1 MNQAASVI
9 PPQLLAALV
18 RLRLNPRSRRTAR
31 GRGERLAG
39 RGGASTDLADWRD
52 YVEGDDLRAVDWNV
66 FARLQR
72 PYLRLY
78 RLEEDRHLVVLVD
91 ASASMAE
98 GGKLARAGELAAALG
113 AVGLASGDRVSLWCF
128 GGENDPR
135 RLPPMRG
142 LAVLPRWLA
151 ACAAL
156 APATG
161 EGRTLTPPAQVARML
176 ARHVGR
182 GACLL
187 ISDFTHDGE
196 PEPALTRLHAA
207 GLEPLAIQV
216 LAQAELDPDPG
227 ADARFVDAETGAEL
241 DVALASG
248 ALGLYADQLAHLRR
262 RLAGACAARGGRFAA
277 ASVDEPLPALLTDR
291 LRRQGWFA

>member
-1 MNQAASVI
+1 MSEAVLSANLVGA
-9 PPQLLAALV
+9 LL
-18 RLRLNPRSRRTAR
+18 RLRLNPRGRRTAR

-39 RGGASTDLADWRD
+39 RGGASTDLADYRD
-52 YVEGDDLRAVDWNV
+52 YSEGDDLRAIDWNA

-98 GGKLARAGELAAALG
+98 AGKLERARELAAALG

-128 GGENDPR
+128 GDAGDPR
-135 RLPPMRG
+135 RQPPLRG
-142 LAVLPRWLA
+142 LAMLPRWLA
-151 ACAAL
+151 ACAAIV
-156 APATG
+156 PSTG
-161 EGRTLTPPAQVARML
+161 GEKALTPPEAVGRLL

-182 GACLL
+182 GACVLL
-187 ISDFTHDGE
+187 SDFTHEGA

-207 GLEPLAIQV
+207 GLDPLAIQV
-216 LAQAELDPDPG
+216 LAAAEVDPDPA
-227 ADARFVDAETGAEL
+227 ADLRLVDAETGAEL
-241 DVALASG
+241 DVSIAG
-248 ALGLYADQLAHLRR
+248 ALPAYLAGLDHLRR
-262 RLAGACAARGGRFAA
+262 RLAGACQARGGRFAA
-277 ASVDEPLPALLTDR
+277 VTAEEPLAPLLTDR

>member
-1 MNQAASVI
+1 MSDG
-9 PPQLLAALV
+9 LLPANLVGALL
-18 RLRLNPRSRRTAR
+18 RLRLNPRGRRTAR

-39 RGGASTDLADWRD
+39 RGGASTDLADYRD
-52 YVEGDDLRAVDWNV
+52 YSEGDDLRAIDWNA

-98 GGKLARAGELAAALG
+98 AGKLERARELAAALG

-128 GGENDPR
+128 GDAGDPR
-135 RLPPMRG
+135 RQPPLRG
-142 LAVLPRWLA
+142 LAMLPRWLA

-156 APATG
+156 APAAG
-161 EGRTLTPPAQVARML
+161 GDKALTPPEAVGRLL

-182 GACLL
+182 GACVLL
-187 ISDFTHDGE
+187 SDFTHEGA

-207 GLEPLAIQV
+207 GLDPLAIQV
-216 LAQAELDPDPG
+216 LAAAEVDPDP
-227 ADARFVDAETGAEL
+227 ADLRLVDAETGAEL
-241 DVALASG
+241 DVSIGG
-248 ALGLYADQLAHLRR
+248 ALPAYLAGLDQLRR
-262 RLAGACAARGGRFAA
+262 RLAGACQARGGRFAA
-277 ASVDEPLPALLTDR
+277 VTAEEPLAPLLTDR